1 MDKRS
6 RLIRLVQVGRRALVL
21 DEECYRDLLAS
32 HTGKRSAALL
42 SEGELEQVLAVLKA
56 AGFVPKPSRQLS
68 SKRLSPQV
76 GNHVRVNEIAKIRAI
91 WCEMARLGI
100 VRDGSETALN
110 HWVQRMTTRLNG
122 GVGVAEVGWLDA
134 PLAVKVLEALKK
146 WHYRSSSSFK

>member
-6 RLIRLVQVGRRALVL
+6 RLVRLVQVGRRALAL
-21 DEECYRDLLAS
+21 DDECYRDLLAS

-42 SEGELEQVLAVLKA
+42 SEQELEQVLTAFKA
-56 AGFVPKPSRQLS
+56 AGFIPKSARHTAN
-68 SKRLSPQV
+68 KRLSPAA
-76 GNHVRVNEIAKIRAI
+76 GSHVRVNEIAKIRAI

-100 VRDGSETALN
+100 IRDGSETALN
-110 HWVQRMTTRLNG
+110 HWVQRMTARLNG

-146 WHYRSSSSFK
+146 WSSRT